1 MHAVVHIHADSDAK
15 SIHTNTTWGWKTVRI
30 SYSFY
35 ETVNDLKLPIK
46 C

>member
-1 MHAVVHIHADSDAK
+1 MHAVVHIHANSDAK

-30 SYSFY
+30 SCSFY
-35 ETVNDLKLPIK
+35 ETGNDLKLPIK